1 MNAKLVMYTND
12 GQRRVFSLSKPVTV
26 IGRAEDCDLKIPLAN
41 VSRHH
46 CQLSLSGEDLV
57 TVKDLG
63 STNGT
68 YVNTKPV
75 EEVQLNP
82 GDRLTVGPVVLTL
95 KLNGVPEEPARIEPA
110 DELSPS
116 AAAADGDEEQ
126 FDFEA
131 AIAEEAEQ
139 TTQGE
144 MDTDHEVKA
153 PAEAEADPLEDLE
166 ALAQGDEAQDDTPQP
181 PETS

>member
-12 GQRRVFSLSKPVTV
+12 GQRRVLALSKPVTV

-75 EEVQLNP
+75 EEVRLNP
-82 GDRLTVGPVVLTL
+82 GDRLTVGPIVLTL
-95 KLNGVPEEPARIEPA
+95 KLNGVPEEPVGIEPA
-110 DELSPS
+110 DEPSPS
-116 AAAADGDEEQ
+116 TAAADGDGAQ

-139 TTQGE
+139 TTQGK
-144 MDTDHEVKA
+144 MDTDQQVKA

-166 ALAQGDEAQDDTPQP
+166 SLAQGDETQDDTPQP